1 MRIFWASLSEKDQRR
16 YAAIEAC
23 KFKHGIEY
31 VSTLFRTSPKT
42 INRGCKELYDPT
54 AMSQKAVRCPGGG
67 RKLIIETR
75 LQINDAFLEV
85 LADHTAG
92 SPMKENLK
100 WTNLK
105 RDEIVGKL
113 FDKGYDI
120 SAPIVDQLFKK
131 HDFRKRKI
139 FKGIAGGSS
148 KFRDKQFRKIYR
160 LIKLYHHNGNPIIS
174 MDTKKKEY
182 LGDLYRDGKLY
193 TRETIYAFDHDFP
206 SLAQGIIIPHALF
219 DVFLNIGYVQLGN
232 SHDTSEFAC
241 DSIKYWWHNHGNK
254 NYPKAKTILLLCDCG
269 GSNSARFYIFKQ
281 ELQKLVNEI
290 GIKIKIAHYPPYCS
304 KYNPI
309 EHRLFPH
316 VTRACEGVLF
326 TSAKLVR
333 ELINKTKTKKGLKVF
348 ANIMDKVYL
357 TARKA
362 SKEFYD
368 NTPIK
373 FDKVLPQWNYA
384 AIPKCTSKQ
393 LKW

>member
-1 MRIFWASLSEKDQRR
+1 MRIFWSSLSEKDRRR

-23 KFKHGIEY
+23 KLRHGIGY
-31 VSTLFRTSPKT
+31 VSSLFGTSPKS
-42 INRGCKELYDPT
+42 INRGRKELCEPT
-54 AMSQKAVRCPGGG
+54 SMSQKRIRSSGGG
-67 RKLIIETR
+67 RKPIIETR
-75 LQINDAFLEV
+75 PKINDAFLEV

-92 SPMKENLK
+92 SPMKEDLK

-105 RDEIVGKL
+105 RDEIVEKL
-113 FDKGYDI
+113 SDKGYDI
-120 SAPIVDQLFKK
+120 SVPIVNQLFKK
-131 HDFRKRKI
+131 HDFRKRKM
-139 FKGIAGGSS
+139 FKGIAGGSN
-148 KFRDKQFRKIYR
+148 KFRDKQFRKIHR
-160 LIKLYHHNGNPIIS
+160 LIKLHHRNGNPVIS

-182 LGDLYRDGKLY
+182 LGTLYRDGKLY

-219 DVFLNIGYVQLGN
+219 DVFLNTGYIQLGT

-241 DSIKYWWHNHGNK
+241 DSIKYWWNNHGKK
-254 NYPKAKTILLLCDCG
+254 NYRKAKTILLLCDCG
-269 GSNSARFYIFKQ
+269 GSNSARHYIFKQ
-281 ELQKLVNEI
+281 ELQTLANEI

-326 TSAKLVR
+326 TSVKLVR
-333 ELINKTKTKKGLKVF
+333 ELINNTKTKKGLKVF
-348 ANIMDKVYL
+348 TNIMDKVYK

-373 FDKVLPQWNYA
+373 CDKVLPQWNYT
-384 AIPKCTSKQ
+384 AIPNCTSK
-393 LKW
+393 